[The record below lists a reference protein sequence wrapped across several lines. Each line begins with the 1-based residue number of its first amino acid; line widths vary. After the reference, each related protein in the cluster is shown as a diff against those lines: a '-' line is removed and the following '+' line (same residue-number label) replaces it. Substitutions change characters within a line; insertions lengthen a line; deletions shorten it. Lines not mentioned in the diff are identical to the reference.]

1 MSKLDQVEAGVV
13 VATLPLK
20 PAPVASTGD
29 AMRQSLADTDRFV
42 PQETPQDDEAEEP
55 DRQELR
61 QAFEQV
67 AGYVQNIARELHFR
81 IDETLGT
88 TVVTVVD
95 GNTGM
100 VIRQLPAEELLEI
113 SRSLAVLRDKHA
125 KGLLFRGDA

>member
-1 MSKLDQVEAGVV
+1 MSKLDQVEAGAV

-29 AMRQSLADTDRFV
+29 AMRQSLAGGGKSM
-42 PQETPQDDEAEEP
+42 PDEAPPTDDPEAP
-55 DRQELR
+55 SRQELQ
-61 QAFEQV
+61 QAFQQV

-95 GNTGM
+95 GNTGT

-113 SRSLAVLRDKHA
+113 SRSLAALRDKHA